1 MLAVMLAEF
10 GPPSVLTP
18 AELPDPV
25 PGPGQVVVEAAF
37 ANITFVETQI
47 RAGRPPN
54 PAMAPALPA
63 VLGNGIGGVVSAVG
77 EGADPALAR
86 HPGRH
91 EHRRQRRLRAAV
103 RRPGRRADPDPRS
116 PADR

>member
-18 AELPDPV
+18 AEPPDPV

-47 RAGRPPN
+47 RAGLPPN

-77 EGADPALAR
+77 VEPTRRWPAPGSSRAPAAAAATRSGAPSR
-86 HPGRH
+86 PPG
-91 EHRRQRRLRAAV
+91 
-103 RRPGRRADPDPRS
+103 
-116 PADR
+116 

>member
-47 RAGRPPN
+47 RAGR
-54 PAMAPALPA
+54 
-63 VLGNGIGGVVSAVG
+63 
-77 EGADPALAR
+77 
-86 HPGRH
+86 
-91 EHRRQRRLRAAV
+91 RRTRRWR
-103 RRPGRRADPDPRS
+103 PRS
-116 PADR
+116 RRCSATGWAAS